1 MYFNIKLLCTVLYR
15 SFWKTRGTDAQLTP
29 KRIAVILIL
38 FPLYVVLELANWI
51 GLCLDKLLFSEAGRL
66 EVRAPVFIIGVQR
79 SGTTFIHR
87 LMDMD
92 KTNFSSM
99 KLWEI
104 MLAPSIVQKKCFNA
118 LGALDTA
125 LGSPLKKIV
134 LKFEVRLFR
143 GMADYHKNSFFAAE
157 EDEFILVH
165 IFASLF
171 LITLFPF
178 EDVFRPYFMFDQGLD
193 KKTRTAILA
202 FYKRCVQNHLY
213 VFGRDKQF
221 LSKNPFFSGMILS
234 LNETFPDARFI
245 CMVRTPWE
253 SVPSAI
259 SMWSA
264 CFNFFI
270 SPTSELPLY
279 GAQREIIS
287 HYYHYPLRQLPLLP
301 PERQQSATY
310 PDLVSEPARTVS
322 DIYTRFGF
330 TMRPQFMEALQKEQ
344 EKARRY
350 ESKHAYSLGQFGLS
364 REQMLKDYADIF
376 ERYGF
381 ERE

>member
-1 MYFNIKLLCTVLYR
+1 MYFNIKLLGTVLFR
-15 SFWKTRGTDAQLTP
+15 TFWKTRGTDAQLTL
-29 KRIAVILIL
+29 KRIAVILIM
-38 FPLYVVLELANWI
+38 FPLYVVLELVNWI
-51 GLCLDKLLFSEAGRL
+51 GLWLDTVLFPEAGQL

-104 MLAPSIVQKKCFNA
+104 MLAPSVVQKKCFNA
-118 LGALDTA
+118 LGKLDAA
-125 LGSPLKKIV
+125 LGNPLKKLV
-134 LKFEVRLFR
+134 LKFEPRLFQ
-143 GMADYHKNSFFAAE
+143 GLADYHKNSFFAAE

-171 LITLFPF
+171 LITIFPF

-193 KKTRTAILA
+193 AKTRGAIMA

-221 LSKNPFFSGMILS
+221 LSKNPFFSGMLQS
-234 LNETFPDARFI
+234 LDATFPDARFI

-287 HYYHYPLRQLPLLP
+287 HYYHYPLKQLPLLP

-310 PDLVSEPARTVS
+310 PDLVTRPAQTVT
-322 DIYTRFGF
+322 DIYSRFGF
-330 TMRPQFMEALQKEQ
+330 TMTPEFIEALQQ
-344 EKARRY
+344 EEKKARRY
-350 ESKHAYSLGQFGLS
+350 TSKHAYSLEQFGLS
-364 REQMLKDYADIF
+364 REQMLKEYADIF
-376 ERYGF
+376 DRYGF

>member
-1 MYFNIKLLCTVLYR
+1 MYFNLKLLCTVLYR

-29 KRIAVILIL
+29 KRILVILIL
-38 FPLYVVLELANWI
+38 FPLYVVLELANWM
-51 GLCLDKLLFSEAGRL
+51 GLWLDRLLFPGAGRL

-92 KTNFSSM
+92 TTNFSSM

-104 MLAPSIVQKKCFNA
+104 MFAPSVVQKKCFAA
-118 LGALDTA
+118 LGKLDAA

-171 LITLFPF
+171 LITMFPF

-193 KKTRTAILA
+193 KKTRAAIMA

-213 VFGRDKQF
+213 AFGRDKQF
-221 LSKNPFFSGMILS
+221 LSKNPFFSGMIQS
-234 LNETFPDARFI
+234 INETFPDARFI

-270 SPTSELPLY
+270 SPTTALPLY

-287 HYYHYPLRQLPLLP
+287 HYYHYPLQQLPLLP

-310 PDLVSEPARTVS
+310 PDLVSQPARTVS

-330 TMRPQFMEALQKEQ
+330 TMTPEFMAALQKEQ

-350 ESKHAYSLGQFGLS
+350 ESRHSYSLEQFGLS
-364 REQMLKDYADIF
+364 REQMLKEYGEIF
-376 ERYGF
+376 DRFGF